1 MYITPKIQDSH
12 RFGPHDYI
20 GGRKD
25 RPICNPTPHEPD
37 QIILLIRSLYENF
50 NYYLTYYVNID
61 TVHADSHVV
70 LGLSL
75 PMNDHQLKW
84 FKRAISDEIL
94 LHSLLL
100 YAAKHNEI
108 LTGASREVEIYC
120 HRGEVMRIVNE
131 RIGSGREKLVDTTID
146 AVACLVL
153 FEV

>member
-1 MYITPKIQDSH
+1 L
-12 RFGPHDYI
+12 
-20 GGRKD
+20 
-25 RPICNPTPHEPD
+25 
-37 QIILLIRSLYENF
+37 IIDFLF
-50 NYYLTYYVNID
+50 NTDKVL
-61 TVHADSHVV
+61 ADSHVV

-84 FKRAISDEIL
+84 FKHAIADEVL

-108 LTGASREVEIYC
+108 ITGTTREVEIYI

-131 RIGSGREKLVDTTID
+131 RIGSGHEKLINSTVN

-153 FEV
+153 FEVSNAWVMERTCTDNYLGDVW